1 MNARAWCVLALAL
14 TGCSARLSSSLPTT
28 TAPVSYVGVQAGVFD
43 PATLERSLERVEED
57 FEELARDSGAVPAQL
72 SRAGSVLKLRLGAAE
87 SFAPTGAELLP
98 SALPFYARL
107 ADTLRRRPGT
117 VAHVLVHG
125 DAPAGDPAAD
135 LTARR
140 AAALRAYLVSR
151 GVPETRLRAEGRG
164 LRQPATA
171 DAAAAN
177 VRVEVVIQPIVAGRE
192 AQAWMPPA

>member
-1 MNARAWCVLALAL
+1 MNARAGCLLALAL
-14 TGCSARLSSSLPTT
+14 TGCSAKLSSSLPAT

-43 PATLERSLERVEED
+43 PATLERSLEQVEED
-57 FEELARDSGAVPAQL
+57 LEKLARGARPLPAQL

-87 SFAPTGAELLP
+87 SFAPADAELLP

-125 DAPAGDPAAD
+125 DAPASDPATD

-171 DAAAAN
+171 DGAAAN